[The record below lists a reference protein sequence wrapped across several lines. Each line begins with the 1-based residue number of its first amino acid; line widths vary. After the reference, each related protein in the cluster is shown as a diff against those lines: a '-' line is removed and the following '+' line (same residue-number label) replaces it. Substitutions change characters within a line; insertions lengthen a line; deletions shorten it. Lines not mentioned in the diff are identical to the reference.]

1 MSRKTLGA
9 GVALNTP
16 ENLRA
21 WIEDPQA
28 LKPGCRMPNMKLTEP
43 EVDHIVDYLLTL
55 Q

>member
-28 LKPGCRMPNMKLTEP
+28 LKPGCRMPNMKLTEL